1 MSEFNPGTIPNVGS
15 GGGLGS
21 GGVTQEDVLQYVKEF
36 NRLVLT
42 APGGRPD
49 VNRED
54 GSIFTSGRRSAIQ
67 LSEEQRR
74 LAAGFFPDPGPIRNI
89 DTQRRFI
96 EAARFL
102 LEAGV
107 GRDNESEINLF
118 LELVESALVS
128 DGGADLR
135 EALDINPDEF
145 GFTRNRRRA
154 SSLGGSTLSK
164 RQINRALDQYYENLD
179 QNVENRALQN
189 EEAFTAIVQ
198 RQQGLLSILTPSIL
212 QSGFVNLFYRDI
224 YQIEAEDSSTF
235 LSLFTNKPDY
245 QSWFSAPSVILSCIT
260 PKIRIYK
267 QYNTSDGEKVNVE
280 FEFPNKMDSENIRDI
295 AAGNGRGGGYG
306 IKSFSWDYEG
316 QNPFEISRSIKAK
329 LELYIQDLSKLFP
342 PAPADISNEQV
353 RFRRGNE
360 ATQQGYIFEL
370 FRLVR
375 RGEQGDL
382 VSYPEN
388 SEVGSFI
395 DPYDYRLKI
404 DVAWNFDR
412 NTLTNLGPEYEKYI
426 GFFEEAV
433 KTLDLGLEAHDINFN
448 QDGSIGISLSYRSF
462 LDSLLQN
469 SDFYNILSIGDQRL
483 LDRINHIRQRGGEI
497 DAAARESDSE
507 GSSSPCQQTESVL
520 SDPDDGERR
529 INTNTKIFQ
538 NLIEVDYN
546 DPNNIIANYSSIF
559 NTLIEQSRIYVL
571 GFDFGNLADSI
582 TVQGVEAIVDNTE
595 GEIVGEEREAYLR
608 IVQNELTLEF
618 IKNQEFNV
626 GRLTKDG
633 VLFLQEQLSA
643 QQAALAEQIQ
653 TQEQEGEVSLAF
665 NLEGQTPLSLLNTP
679 TTSVE
684 ANPYTE
690 GAEQTGRYVRTY
702 FTTLGDII
710 QAVMGELADA
720 NVNFRNNIEIEDFP
734 YLISGPYLFKDVEG
748 RNILINLSNILI
760 DIDAF
765 RKFFT
770 EKIMSGLA
778 TSYTLETFIKEMY
791 SYFCYETN
799 ARAALQGASLLS
811 SRSRLFYN
819 SFSKTSK
826 ETENELLIRFLNYY
840 YSSTT
845 VDLPF
850 SDFFNLYDDS
860 TKVLQLPVV
869 QEVVNRGIEET
880 IDLFKPKILNVE
892 EFFKQS
898 NENMSRRETSG
909 DFAVELLE
917 TPKTYNYIYITA
929 NPVQLVAPDGVD
941 FDNGYDYSVHRE
953 KDNER
958 NIFHLTFGEKNSI
971 IKNLTFQK
979 FDDPSLRTART
990 IGEGA
995 DNLNYLR
1002 ELYNVNLSLIGT
1014 PFLMPGQYLYLN
1026 PIFMGAGEQARDISE
1041 FLGFGGYYVVLNT
1054 VNKIDAN
1061 HNYTTECKLH
1071 WQSFGRQRDEDLCF
1085 LQRPLTLYSED
1096 AVELATVELTEIAA
1110 ADGAREELKQA
1121 ILAAGGDPNSSE
1133 ISLSKEFTGGIQI
1146 YDENNQNIMQGIIPA
1161 NRIRAAP
1168 GTQIPL
1174 RVSFIISFDAL
1185 NNGFVA
1191 VRGDE
1196 EFDRTQR
1203 NPQGQA
1209 RDVTINTEAMPLE
1222 EFLINN
1228 ASSAGIQGVVSD
1240 LQAIQ
1245 DAAANL
1251 QAAQSQ
1257 LENEND

>member
-1 MSEFNPGTIPNVGS
+1 MSEFNPRTIPNVGS
-15 GGGLGS
+15 GGDLGDT
-21 GGVTQEDVLQYVKEF
+21 GQEGVLDYIRDF

-42 APGGRPD
+42 ASERAPD
-49 VNRED
+49 INSRFA
-54 GSIFTSGRRSAIQ
+54 GRSAIQ
-67 LSEEQRR
+67 LSEEQRQQAQR
-74 LAAGFFPDPGPIRNI
+74 FFLEGAQASTAAASQLIREKN
-89 DTQRRFI
+89 FI
-96 EAARFL
+96 SAARFL

-107 GRDNESEINLF
+107 GRDDRDEINLF
-118 LELVESALVS
+118 LELIEAALVNE
-128 DGGADLR
+128 GGEELR
-135 EALDINPDEF
+135 ETLRINPDEF
-145 GFTRNRRRA
+145 GFTRNRRTA
-154 SSLGGSTLSK
+154 SPLGGSALG
-164 RQINRALDQYYENLD
+164 RRGINRALGRYYENLD

-212 QSGFVNLFYRDI
+212 QSGLVNLFYRDI

-267 QYNTSDGEKVNVE
+267 QYNTSDGEKVDVE
-280 FEFPNKMDSENIRDI
+280 FEFPNKMDSENIADI
-295 AAGNGRGGGYG
+295 VVGNGRGGGYG

-342 PAPADISNEQV
+342 PEADISNEQV
-353 RFRRGNE
+353 SLERDRE

-382 VSYPEN
+382 VSYSEN
-388 SEVGSFI
+388 SEAGSFI

-412 NTLTNLGPEYEKYI
+412 NTLTNLGYEGYI
-426 GFFEEAV
+426 EFFEEAV

-462 LDSLLQN
+462 LDSILQN

-497 DAAARESDSE
+497 DAQNRQDDS
-507 GSSSPCQQTESVL
+507 GDVATPCQQTESVL
-520 SDPDDGERR
+520 SEPDGGARR

-582 TVQGVEAIVDNTE
+582 TVQDVEAIVNNTADVN
-595 GEIVGEEREAYLR
+595 GSERDAYLR

-633 VLFLQEQLSA
+633 VIFLQE
-643 QQAALAEQIQ
+643 ALEAEQVILADAVGDQ
-653 TQEQEGEVSLAF
+653 DVENIDLAF
-665 NLEGQTPLSLLNTP
+665 TVENQTPLSILSTQL
-679 TTSVE
+679 TSIE
-684 ANPYTE
+684 ANPYTQ
-690 GAEQTGRYVRTY
+690 GAEQTGQYVRTY

-710 QAVMGELADA
+710 QAVISELTNA
-720 NVNFRNNIEIEDFP
+720 NANPENNVEIEDLP
-734 YLISGPYLFKDVEG
+734 YLISGPYLFKDIEG

-799 ARAALQGASLLS
+799 ARAALQGTSLLS

-819 SFSKTSK
+819 SFSKTYA
-826 ETENELLIRFLNYY
+826 EPREELLLRMGNIATEDYIYFVNNLRVSFGFTD
-840 YSSTT
+840 STNT
-845 VDLPF
+845 IVFPRSFDT
-850 SDFFNLYDDS
+850 SDFGFGDTSRD
-860 TKVLQLPVV
+860 LQILL
-869 QEVVNRGIEET
+869 E
-880 IDLFKPKILNVE
+880 DLKPKIINVKD
-892 EFFKQS
+892 FFEYSEGFSQA
-898 NENMSRRETSG
+898 NDTENPSS
-909 DFAVELLE
+909 L
-917 TPKTYNYIYITA
+917 KTYNYIYITA
-929 NPVQLVAPDGVD
+929 NPVQLVVPEGVD
-941 FDNGYDYSVHRE
+941 FDNYNYSEHRS
-953 KDNER
+953 KDNDR

-1071 WQSFGRQRDEDLCF
+1071 WQSFGRQRDENLCF
-1085 LQRPLTLYSED
+1085 LQAPISLYSEN
-1096 AVELATVELTEIAA
+1096 AVDIATVNITE
-1110 ADGAREELKQA
+1110 R
-1121 ILAAGGDPNSSE
+1121 S
-1133 ISLSKEFTGGIQI
+1133 
-1146 YDENNQNIMQGIIPA
+1146 
-1161 NRIRAAP
+1161 
-1168 GTQIPL
+1168 
-1174 RVSFIISFDAL
+1174 
-1185 NNGFVA
+1185 A
-1191 VRGDE
+1191 V
-1196 EFDRTQR
+1196 
-1203 NPQGQA
+1203 N
-1209 RDVTINTEAMPLE
+1209 EA
-1222 EFLINN
+1222 
-1228 ASSAGIQGVVSD
+1228 QQD
-1240 LQAIQ
+1240 LQEAIQ
-1245 DAAANL
+1245 DVGEGPRSDSSGNTYVFENYDIDVAISRDFKISEREYLFDTINNSAGLERLENIDFNINIDNDPDYSTIHINTATINVL
-1251 QAAQSQ
+1251 SFYNRTEERTINRTIRINRFITLNNNSRNEHVQALVQELRAIRNAQRALLAAQSQ
-1257 LENEND
+1257 LEGQNDQ

>member
-1 MSEFNPGTIPNVGS
+1 MAQAGFPTFPQIGSPTQSDRQRISQYSDQEQFGIENVLDYIRQFN
-15 GGGLGS
+15 
-21 GGVTQEDVLQYVKEF
+21 QQVL
-36 NRLVLT
+36 L
-42 APGGRPD
+42 PGGRQQRPD
-49 VNRED
+49 VVGRDARGGLFARDLFTLDVDEDLSRQAFESFFVAGSDRD
-54 GSIFTSGRRSAIQ
+54 GS
-67 LSEEQRR
+67 L
-74 LAAGFFPDPGPIRNI
+74 
-89 DTQRRFI
+89 QRRFI
-96 EAARFL
+96 AEARRIFRGESGRVTQEEKDQISLFLEILEAAR
-102 LEAGV
+102 LEAGQSFL
-107 GRDNESEINLF
+107 GTRTSQDPNAGSKLHSRSSINN
-118 LELVESALVS
+118 
-128 DGGADLR
+128 
-135 EALDINPDEF
+135 ALD
-145 GFTRNRRRA
+145 R
-154 SSLGGSTLSK
+154 
-164 RQINRALDQYYENLD
+164 YYENTTPDIEDRTLE
-179 QNVENRALQN
+179 NVQ
-189 EEAFTAIVQ
+189 AFTAIVQ

-212 QSGFVNLFYRDI
+212 QSGLVNLFYKDI

-245 QSWFSAPSVILSCIT
+245 QSWFSAPSVVLSCIT

-267 QYNTSDGEKVNVE
+267 QYNTSDGEKVDVE
-280 FEFPNKMDSENIRDI
+280 FEFPNKMDSENINKI
-295 AAGNGRGGGYG
+295 ATGNGRGGGYG

-342 PAPADISNEQV
+342 PEADISNERV
-353 RFRRGNE
+353 TFDGNGS
-360 ATQQGYIFEL
+360 TQQGYIFEL

-388 SEVGSFI
+388 SEAGSFI

-404 DVAWNFDR
+404 DVAWNFDQ
-412 NTLTNLGPEYEKYI
+412 NTLTNLGYQEYI

-462 LDSLLQN
+462 LDSILQN

-483 LDRINHIRQRGGEI
+483 LDRINHIRQRGEEI
-497 DAAARESDSE
+497 DAAAGEEDSE
-507 GSSSPCQQTESVL
+507 DEPTPCQQTESVL
-520 SDPDDGERR
+520 SEDDNGNRR
-529 INTNTKIFQ
+529 VNTNTKIFQ

-571 GFDFGNLADSI
+571 GFDFGNLADRI
-582 TVQGVEAIVDNTE
+582 TVEDVEAIVNNTE
-595 GEIVGEEREAYLR
+595 GEIEGEEREAYLR

-633 VLFLQEQLSA
+633 VLFLQD
-643 QQAALAEQIQ
+643 ALQAEQEILA
-653 TQEQEGEVSLAF
+653 QEIADQDLENV
-665 NLEGQTPLSLLNTP
+665 NLSFQLQRQTPLSLLNTP

-690 GAEQTGRYVRTY
+690 GAEQTGQYVRTY

-710 QAVMGELADA
+710 QAVMGALADA
-720 NVNFRNNIEIEDFP
+720 NLNIENNVEIEDLP
-734 YLISGPYLFKDVEG
+734 YLISGPYSFKDVEG
-748 RNILINLSNILI
+748 RNILINLSNILV

-799 ARAALQGASLLS
+799 ARAALQGTSLLS

-819 SFSKTSK
+819 SFSKTYA
-826 ETENELLIRFLNYY
+826 EPREELLLRFGKKAQEDYINIGPTNTSIGFKDNDNTIIFPRSFNEIEFGFREV
-840 YSSTT
+840 SSDINT
-845 VDLPF
+845 LL
-850 SDFFNLYDDS
+850 S
-860 TKVLQLPVV
+860 
-869 QEVVNRGIEET
+869 E
-880 IDLFKPKILNVE
+880 FKPKIINVKDFF
-892 EFFKQS
+892 EFSEGFSQA
-898 NENMSRRETSG
+898 NDTENPSS
-909 DFAVELLE
+909 L
-917 TPKTYNYIYITA
+917 KTYNYIYITA
-929 NPVQLVAPDGVD
+929 NPVQLVVPEGVD
-941 FDNGYDYSVHRE
+941 FDNYDYSEHRL
-953 KDNER
+953 KDKDR
-958 NIFHLTFGEKNSI
+958 GIFHLTFGEKNSI

-1026 PIFMGAGEQARDISE
+1026 PIFMGAGGQARDISE

-1085 LQRPLTLYSED
+1085 LQAPISLYSEEAIEMATIQIQERADVFDAQQDLQEAIREAGGVPSGAPSDGVYQFNDYALGERGTGVPPTSIEGLRIGMNAVLTFGALDNISFSLNLNTNEINFSFPNDTSIDASEFVSLNENSDED
-1096 AVELATVELTEIAA
+1096 AVVLLIQEL
-1110 ADGAREELKQA
+1110 QA
-1121 ILAAGGDPNSSE
+1121 IL
-1133 ISLSKEFTGGIQI
+1133 
-1146 YDENNQNIMQGIIPA
+1146 
-1161 NRIRAAP
+1161 
-1168 GTQIPL
+1168 
-1174 RVSFIISFDAL
+1174 DAH
-1185 NNGFVA
+1185 
-1191 VRGDE
+1191 
-1196 EFDRTQR
+1196 RT
-1203 NPQGQA
+1203 
-1209 RDVTINTEAMPLE
+1209 
-1222 EFLINN
+1222 
-1228 ASSAGIQGVVSD
+1228 
-1240 LQAIQ
+1240 LQ
-1245 DAAANL
+1245 D
-1251 QAAQSQ
+1251 AQSQ
-1257 LENEND
+1257 LEGQNDQ